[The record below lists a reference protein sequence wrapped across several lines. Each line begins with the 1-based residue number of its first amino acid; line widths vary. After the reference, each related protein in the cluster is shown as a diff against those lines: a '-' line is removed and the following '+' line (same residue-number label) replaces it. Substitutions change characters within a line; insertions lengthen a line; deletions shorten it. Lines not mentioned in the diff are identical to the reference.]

1 MGWGSIKKKIQKSVG
16 KVMGDG
22 LRGSLAFVSGGLTEA
37 LGVGKEIGDMTKG
50 VYDQLSGEA
59 NRQKREE
66 EKKVEAAKAEAK
78 KAADT
83 DYYNRIMKERDRQVA
98 AFLGSRTDMS
108 QDDDALGNYGAAL
121 GSFGEKPLGKKKK
134 YY

>member
-16 KVMGDG
+16 KTLGDVERIAMAGASFGTFELLG
-22 LRGSLAFVSGGLTEA
+22 LGKTAGNLVQYGVDTLT
-37 LGVGKEIGDMTKG
+37 
-50 VYDQLSGEA
+50 GES
-59 NRQKREE
+59 NRQKKEE
-66 EKKVEAAKAEAK
+66 KKKVEAAKAEAQ